1 MDMTKNEKFDWVAI
15 LPYIFSVLFLGLLF
29 VVYMKYPFLSVD
41 EGFTRGFMDFSIAE
55 MIKLTAMDVHP
66 PLYYIIAMAFVKL
79 CHALSLNFNLIQMM
93 KFPSIIPYLILFIF
107 SLTKLRK
114 EYGLLMGGLF
124 SLTLIVA
131 SDFFIQYIT
140 ARMYAW
146 AMLFLVISFFYV
158 KDILEKNDLKSW
170 ILFTIF
176 SVLGAYTHYFT
187 GVSSIVIYLMLFIR
201 ILANRNDG
209 AIKDNL
215 KKFFISVAVGFV
227 LYLPWLF
234 VLIDQMA
241 YVQGSYWVDPI
252 SVKNITY
259 FFSYCLTSA
268 SHNQIVLIG
277 SLIIVVAIIALLFK
291 KFISTRDNDDLY
303 LLMGVFVFVGT
314 LAVGVLFSIFY
325 KPILIDRYLVP
336 SIGVFWLCVSVK
348 LSRLNLKKSLAL
360 LIILMILIVGAFNVY
375 HEIKDIQK
383 TNDNT
388 IKEANV
394 LDKINNNNSIVI
406 FDTDNHYIRTHMD
419 LDNIYKGYD
428 NVSIIKYQHNLT
440 YKFDGLE
447 HTAFVIPD
455 DIIKNPDK
463 DVYFMRFYTMPA
475 KFPNNVNATKV
486 GTAQHATFYKLK
498 MK

>member
-1 MDMTKNEKFDWVAI
+1 MDMTKNEKIDWVSI

-29 VVYMKYPFLSVD
+29 VVLMKYPFLSVD
-41 EGFTRGFMDFSIAE
+41 EGFTRGFMDFSFAE

-66 PLYYIIAMAFVKL
+66 PLYYLITMAFVKL
-79 CHALSLNFNLIQMM
+79 CHALSLNFNIIQMM
-93 KFPSIIPYLILFIF
+93 KIPSIIPYLILFIF

-114 EYGLLMGGLF
+114 KYGLLMGGIF

-131 SDFFIQYIT
+131 SDFFLQYLT

-187 GVSSIVIYLMLFIR
+187 GVSSIIIYLMLFIW
-201 ILANRNDG
+201 ILANRNGG

-227 LYLPWLF
+227 LYLPWMF
-234 VLIDQMA
+234 ILIDQMKF
-241 YVQGSYWVDPI
+241 VQGNYWVEPI
-252 SVKNITY
+252 SLNNIIY

-268 SHNQIVLIG
+268 QHNQIVLIA
-277 SLIIVVAIIALLFK
+277 SFIIVAAIIALLFK
-291 KFISTRDNDDLY
+291 KFASTRENDDLY
-303 LLMGVFVFVGT
+303 LVMGVCVFLGT
-314 LAVGVLFSIFY
+314 VAVGVLFSLFY

-336 SIGVFWLCVSVK
+336 SIGVFWLCVSIK
-348 LSRLNLKKSLAL
+348 LARLDLKKTLAL
-360 LIILMILIVGAFNVY
+360 LIIIMIVAVGAVNVY
-375 HEIKDIQK
+375 HEVKDIQK
-383 TNDNT
+383 MNDKT
-388 IKEANV
+388 IKEAKV
-394 LDKINNNNSIVI
+394 LAKINNNDSIVI
-406 FDTDNHYIRTHMD
+406 YDTENHYIRTHMD
-419 LDNIYKGYD
+419 LDNIYQGYD

-440 YKFDGLE
+440 YKFDDLN
-447 HTAFVIPD
+447 HSAFVIPD
-455 DIIKNPDK
+455 DISKYPDK

-475 KFPNNVNATKV
+475 KFPNNVNATMV
-486 GTAQHATFYKLK
+486 GTAQHANFYKLK